1 VPQGRAGS
9 DVSVRL
15 DGGGTMVRL
24 KEDEEWSTTY
34 INDLPDSSFAV
45 IEPAYKNGDTD
56 NKNARHLP
64 HHGPGGGGTRDENL
78 DMSHLRNA
86 FARVNQI
93 KPITDSISASELRD
107 KAESHLEN
115 HRDALETEE
124 DSGADTSLK
133 NVKVKDGDTMSDE
146 KIFNFG
152 DVRFE
157 VDAEEAEDEVVDKLE
172 EIQSNY
178 DEMATEVKDKD
189 NEIESLKDELEDS
202 GDGDKL
208 TKDEV
213 TELLE
218 TKEEQITDSINA
230 KMDIVREIEKVDP
243 DYDPNFKKDAIEL
256 QKDFL
261 KRVDEDV
268 ESEDRSDGYVEAKF
282 EMLLDDIKEQ
292 EGRKMAIKPDRE
304 DDGAQSEIEELRKKR
319 VEKFQG

>member
-1 VPQGRAGS
+1 
-9 DVSVRL
+9 
-15 DGGGTMVRL
+15 
-24 KEDEEWSTTY
+24 
-34 INDLPDSSFAV
+34 
-45 IEPAYKNGDTD
+45 
-56 NKNARHLP
+56 
-64 HHGPGGGGTRDENL
+64 
-78 DMSHLRNA
+78 MSHLRNA

-268 ESEDRSDGYVEAKF
+268 ELEDRSDGYVEAKF